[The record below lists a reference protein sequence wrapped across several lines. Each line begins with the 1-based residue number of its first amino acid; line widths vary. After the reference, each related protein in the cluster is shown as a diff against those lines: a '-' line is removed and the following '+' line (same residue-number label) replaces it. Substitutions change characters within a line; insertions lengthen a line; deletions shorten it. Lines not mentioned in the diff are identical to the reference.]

1 MPNKHGPTRLLLY
14 NLRCDGELRVSTR
27 PASFFPTTFAM
38 NLFRST
44 IGRKFLMA
52 VTGVVLIA
60 FVIGHL
66 VGNLQVF
73 SGPDAINGY
82 SHFLQTLGP
91 TLWAARIG
99 LLIAVAIHIWAATVL
114 TLENHAAR
122 EVPYKVRH
130 TIRATLASRM
140 MRWSGY
146 VVLAFIIYHLA
157 HFTLGFAQAETFKS
171 SLAEYTMT
179 DDYLAMGFLTVKA
192 GTPVAD
198 VHSMVILGFQNV
210 LVSAFYVIAVG
221 LLSVHMLHGADSMFQ
236 TFGWRSARWSG
247 ALRKICI
254 VFAALYFLG
263 NLAIPGA
270 VLLGKLQPRADVA
283 VAASIH
289 R

>member
-1 MPNKHGPTRLLLY
+1 
-14 NLRCDGELRVSTR
+14 
-27 PASFFPTTFAM
+27 M

-52 VTGVVLIA
+52 ATGLILIG

-66 VGNLQVF
+66 IGNLQVF

-91 TLWAARIG
+91 TLWVARIG
-99 LLIAVAIHIWAATVL
+99 LLVAVGIHIWAATVL

-122 EVPYKVRH
+122 DVSYDVKH
-130 TIRATLASRM
+130 TIRATLASRT

-146 VVLAFIIYHLA
+146 VVFAFILYHLA
-157 HFTLGFAQAETFKS
+157 HFTIGIAQSGTFKG
-171 SLAEYTMT
+171 SLPEYTMAG
-179 DDYLAMGFLTVKA
+179 DYLAMGFLTVKA

-198 VHSMVILGFQNV
+198 VHSMVILGFSNV
-210 LVSAFYVIAVG
+210 IVSLFYILAVG
-221 LLSVHMLHGADSMFQ
+221 LLSVHLLHGADSMFQ
-236 TFGWRSARWSG
+236 TFGWRSSRWSG

-263 NLAIPGA
+263 NLAIPAA
-270 VLLGKLQPRADVA
+270 VMLGKLQPRAGVA
-283 VAASIH
+283 IAASTH

>member
-1 MPNKHGPTRLLLY
+1 
-14 NLRCDGELRVSTR
+14 
-27 PASFFPTTFAM
+27 M

-52 VTGVVLIA
+52 ATGVVLIA

-73 SGPDAINGY
+73 AGPDAINGY
-82 SHFLQTLGP
+82 SHFLQSLGP

-99 LLIAVAIHIWAATVL
+99 LLVAVGIHVWAATVL

-122 EVPYKVRH
+122 TVAYDVKH
-130 TIRATLASRM
+130 TIRATLASRT

-146 VVLAFIIYHLA
+146 VVLAFIVYHLA
-157 HFTLGFAQAETFKS
+157 HFTLGVAQASTFKT
-171 SLAEYTMT
+171 SLSEYVMT
-179 DDYLAMGFLTVKA
+179 HDYLAMGFLTVKA

-198 VHSMVILGFQNV
+198 VHSMVILGFSNV
-210 LVSAFYVIAVG
+210 IVSIFYIIAVG
-221 LLSVHMLHGADSMFQ
+221 LLSVHLLHGADSMFQ

-247 ALRKICI
+247 ALRKVC
-254 VFAALYFLG
+254 VAFALLYFLG

-283 VAASIH
+283 IATSAH

>member
-1 MPNKHGPTRLLLY
+1 MALRARRFPSPNL
-14 NLRCDGELRVSTR
+14 
-27 PASFFPTTFAM
+27 AM

-52 VTGVVLIA
+52 VTGLILIG

-73 SGPDAINGY
+73 AGPDALNGY
-82 SHFLQTLGP
+82 SHFLQSLGP
-91 TLWAARIG
+91 TLWVARIG
-99 LLIAVAIHIWAATVL
+99 LLVAVAIHIWAATVL

-122 EVPYKVRH
+122 EVAYNVKH
-130 TIRATLASRM
+130 TIRATLASRT

-146 VVLAFIIYHLA
+146 IVLAFILYHLA
-157 HFTLGFAQAETFKS
+157 HFTLGIAQSNTFKG
-171 SLAEYTMT
+171 AFPEYTMGQ
-179 DDYLAMGFLTVKA
+179 DYLAMGFLTVKA

-210 LVSAFYVIAVG
+210 IVSIFYMIAVG
-221 LLSVHMLHGADSMFQ
+221 LLSVHLLHGADSMFQ
-236 TFGWRSARWSG
+236 TFGWRSSRWSG
-247 ALRKICI
+247 ALRKVCI
-254 VFAALYFLG
+254 AFAALYFLG

-270 VLLGKLQPRADVA
+270 VLLGKLQPRADAA
-283 VAASIH
+283 VTASTH